1 MKRRQAREMVL
12 QSLFQMDYNKK
23 EVADVEAVDREPAE
37 DAADAAVKEAVD
49 AVNEEAAVEEA
60 AGEMEPS
67 AAGSKAL
74 EVSEEEMLIKEAL
87 ELQDDK
93 EAPDNAVKYAAS
105 VLSGTVKNMAEIDA
119 RIEEFTKDWTLE
131 RMTGVDRNIIR
142 MAVYETC
149 FADERIPVQVA
160 INEAVELAKD
170 FGTEQSPRFVNG
182 ILGKLTDKYCK

>member
-23 EVADVEAVDREPAE
+23 EAADVEAVDTELAE
-37 DAADAAVKEAVD
+37 DVAEAIVNDLAGDEADTSVASV
-49 AVNEEAAVEEA
+49 
-60 AGEMEPS
+60 
-67 AAGSKAL
+67 
-74 EVSEEEMLIKEAL
+74 EVSDEEILIKEAL
-87 ELQDDK
+87 ELQDEK
-93 EAPDNAVKYAAS
+93 EAPGKAVKYAAG

-142 MAVYETC
+142 MAVYECC
-149 FADERIPVQVA
+149 FADEKIPVQVA
-160 INEAVELAKD
+160 INEAVELAKA